1 MDLNILRQKFKEGKV
16 LIRDHAMMRFDQR
29 GITIE
34 DVESVIMTG
43 ELIEDYPDDKPFPSC
58 LISGYIR
65 KDTILYVVCALE
77 EKVHI
82 ITAHW
87 MNPDKWLD
95 PKTRRDK

>member
-1 MDLNILRQKFKEGKV
+1 MDLTIVRQKLKEGKI

-34 DVESVIMTG
+34 EVEHVIMTG
-43 ELIEDYPDDKPFPSC
+43 ELIEDYPDDKPFPGC

-65 KDTILYVVCALE
+65 KDIVLYVVLALE
-77 EKVHI
+77 EKIHI

-87 MNPDKWLD
+87 LDPEKWLD
-95 PKTRRDK
+95 YKTRRDK

>member
-1 MDLNILRQKFKEGKV
+1 MALIIVRQKLKEGKI

-34 DVESVIMTG
+34 EVENVIMTG

-65 KDTILYVVCALE
+65 KDIILYVVLALE
-77 EKVHI
+77 EKIHI

-87 MNPDKWLD
+87 LDPDRWLD
-95 PKTRRDK
+95 HKTRRDK